1 MFFKKYKMQIQQL
14 QEENNQFKAIV
25 QRLDRDLRA
34 ADEKIKNYEMQLE
47 NLYKKN
53 MDLINEVKHLNMLA
67 MTSNYNKN
75 DSRLY

>member
-14 QEENNQFKAIV
+14 QEENNQFKTII

-53 MDLINEVKHLNMLA
+53 TDLINEVRHLNMLA
-67 MTSNYNKN
+67 MTSNNNKN
-75 DSRLY
+75 DSRYY

>member
-67 MTSNYNKN
+67 MTSNSNRN
-75 DSRLY
+75 DSRNY

>member
-1 MFFKKYKMQIQQL
+1 MQIEQL
-14 QEENNQFKAIV
+14 QQENEQLKAQISG
-25 QRLDRDLRA
+25 LAFNLKT
-34 ADEKIKNYEMQLE
+34 ADDKIKQYEIQLE

-53 MDLINEVKHLNMLA
+53 MDLSSEVKHLNMLA

>member
-14 QEENNQFKAIV
+14 QEENNHLKA
-25 QRLDRDLRA
+25 QLSGLSFNLRA

-67 MTSNYNKN
+67 MTSNYNRN
-75 DSRLY
+75 DSRNY